1 MPGKQPWLA
10 HYDIGVPLHIGY
22 PEKTIVDLFEDTA
35 TVFPNKTCTVY
46 GTSKLTYSRISFL
59 SDMVANYLLSSGV
72 QKGERISIL
81 LPNIPEFI
89 IAYYGILKV
98 GGVVLALNPSNHH
111 NELIQ
116 QINEVD
122 VKRIFLE
129 QGKYRSMVS
138 DIEQTSLDGF
148 IVVGNTKEKLRKNDI
163 CFKTIFKSKYSTL
176 IRKVIISPDDAAIFQ
191 YSGGTTGLPKC
202 AIGTHRNLVA
212 NAIQF
217 RKWLVNTEEGNENVL
232 IAIPLYHVYG
242 MVLGMNLAVLLGAG
256 MILIPDP
263 RNLDNLLSQIEQHQA
278 TIFPGVPNL
287 YSAINR
293 LPAVQEG
300 RYDLSSIKVCVSGSA
315 TLPEHTKTE
324 FEQFT
329 GGHLVEGY
337 GLSEAPTATHCN
349 PILGEN
355 RIGSIGLPLPDV
367 ECRIVNIETGM
378 HDVPQG
384 GIGELIVR
392 GPQVMQG
399 YYHQPDETEL
409 VLRDGWL
416 FTGDICKMDAEGYFY
431 LIDRK
436 KDVIKVGGFQV
447 WPNEVEKV
455 ILENPKVQDAA
466 VAGVFDQNK
475 GEMVKAWVVIKS
487 GKTATGLEI
496 ISWCKQYLTRYKAPT
511 MVEFVDVLPR
521 SGVGKVL
528 RRILV
533 TEHMRR
539 QVKNKKD

>member
-10 HYDIGVPLHIGY
+10 YYDIGVPQHIDY
-22 PEKTIVDLFEDTA
+22 PEKTLVNLFEDTA
-35 TVFPNKTCTVY
+35 AVFPNKTCTIY
-46 GTSKLTYSRISFL
+46 DDNKLTYSRISVL
-59 SDMVANYLLSSGV
+59 SDKISNYLLNSGV
-72 QKGERISIL
+72 RKGERVGIL

-98 GGVVLALNPSNHH
+98 GGVVLALNPSSNH

-116 QINEVD
+116 QINEVN
-122 VKRIFLE
+122 VKRLFLE
-129 QGKYRSMVS
+129 QKKYPSIVG
-138 DIEQTSLDGF
+138 DIEQTSIEGL
-148 IVVGNTKEKLRKNDI
+148 IVAGDTTEKLRKNDI
-163 CFKTIFKSKYSTL
+163 YVKTIFKSKYNTP
-176 IRKVIISPDDAAIFQ
+176 VIKDIVSPDDAAIFQ

-217 RKWLVNTEEGNENVL
+217 RKWLVNTEEGKENVL
-232 IAIPLYHVYG
+232 ITIPLYHVYG

-263 RNLDNLLSQIEQHQA
+263 RNLDNLLSQIERHHA

-293 LPAVQEG
+293 LIAVQED
-300 RYDLSSIKVCVSGSA
+300 RYDLSSIKACISGSA
-315 TLPEHTKTE
+315 TLSEQTKTE
-324 FEQFT
+324 FERFT

-367 ECRIVNIETGM
+367 ECRIVDIETGVY
-378 HDVPQG
+378 DVPNG
-384 GIGELIVR
+384 EIGELIVR
-392 GPQVMQG
+392 GPQIMQG
-399 YYHQPDETEL
+399 YYNKPAETEL

-416 FTGDICKMDAEGYFY
+416 FTGDICRMDTEGYFY

-447 WPNEVEKV
+447 WPNAVEKV
-455 ILENPKVQDAA
+455 ILENPKVQVAA

-475 GEMVKAWVVIKS
+475 GELVKAWVVIKD
-487 GKTATGLEI
+487 GKTATELEI
-496 ISWCKQYLTRYKAPT
+496 ISWCKQYLTRYKVPT
-511 MVEFVDVLPR
+511 MIEFVDVLPR

-528 RRILV
+528 RRVLV
-533 TEHMRR
+533 KEHMQR
-539 QVKNKKD
+539 QGKNKKA